1 MRTLPAPVTS
11 FLSTRPDAVRVHTL
25 VWITAKDRLTGIAES
40 IGLWNGLDHQTFD
53 IGGPRAYL
61 GAGNILGLERIT
73 YASGL
78 DVRMHEI
85 TFSALSPDIDQAIR
99 AYDARL
105 APIEVHGLLI
115 DPLTNAMI
123 GAPWMAL
130 RGWIDEV
137 IITTPSVGGEG
148 SVSVKIASA
157 ARALTRT
164 LSLKRGDASQQRRG
178 GDRFRRYAEISGTGG
193 DPWGET

>member
-1 MRTLPAPVTS
+1 MRTLPAQVVA
-11 FLSTRPDAVRVHTL
+11 FLSARPDAVRVHTL
-25 VWITAKDRLTGIAES
+25 VWITARDRLTGVAES
-40 IGLWNGLDHQTFD
+40 IGLWNGLDNQSFD
-53 IGGPRAYL
+53 IGGPRMYV
-61 GAGNILGLERIT
+61 GAGSILGLESIT

-78 DVRMHEI
+78 EARMHEI
-85 TFSALSPDIDQAIR
+85 TFSALSPEIDQAIR

-105 APIEVHGLLI
+105 APVELHGLLI

-123 GAPWMAL
+123 GTPWLAL

-137 IITTPSVGGEG
+137 NITTPAVGGEG
-148 SVSVKIASA
+148 SVASKIASA

-193 DPWGET
+193 VPWGET